1 MIKTSGKV
9 AVSGSIAYVSQQ
21 PWILNATIR
30 ENILFGE
37 MYNEDRFVQSQNVSR
52 VYVNLWI
59 ISCAIFLNIYVTV
72 TGTMQP
78 LMLAVFEMIWRHL
91 FQEMKQR

>member
-1 MIKTSGKV
+1 MMIVNTCLYLKIDTFQMIKTSGKV

-37 MYNEDRFVQSQNVSR
+37 MYNEDRFVQSQNVST
-52 VYVNLWI
+52 V
-59 ISCAIFLNIYVTV
+59 SMSIY
-72 TGTMQP
+72 G
-78 LMLAVFEMIWRHL
+78 
-91 FQEMKQR
+91 

>member
-1 MIKTSGKV
+1 MRTGLYSLKMSV
-9 AVSGSIAYVSQQ
+9 QCQCQFMDNLVY
-21 PWILNATIR
+21 
-30 ENILFGE
+30 NIF
-37 MYNEDRFVQSQNVSR
+37 
-52 VYVNLWI
+52 I
-59 ISCAIFLNIYVTV
+59 NIYVTV

>member
-37 MYNEDRFVQSQNVSR
+37 MYNEDRLVPI
-52 VYVNLWI
+52 LWQRKLI
-59 ISCAIFLNIYVTV
+59 WLWEIHE
-72 TGTMQP
+72 
-78 LMLAVFEMIWRHL
+78 VFNDWIL
-91 FQEMKQR
+91 LS

>member
-30 ENILFGE
+30 DNILFGE
-37 MYNEDRFVQSQNVSR
+37 MYNEDRFVQSQNVNT

-59 ISCAIFLNIYVTV
+59 ISFAIFL
-72 TGTMQP
+72 
-78 LMLAVFEMIWRHL
+78 
-91 FQEMKQR
+91 

>member
-1 MIKTSGKV
+1 MLYILFKAILSFDTFQMIKTSGKV

-37 MYNEDRFVQSQNVSR
+37 MYNEDRFVQSQNVST
-52 VYVNLWI
+52 V
-59 ISCAIFLNIYVTV
+59 SMSIY
-72 TGTMQP
+72 G
-78 LMLAVFEMIWRHL
+78 
-91 FQEMKQR
+91 

>member
-37 MYNEDRFVQSQNVSR
+37 MYNEDRLVPI
-52 VYVNLWI
+52 L
-59 ISCAIFLNIYVTV
+59 
-72 TGTMQP
+72 
-78 LMLAVFEMIWRHL
+78 
-91 FQEMKQR
+91 